1 MICNFR
7 LDYLLIIIIFKRQYG
22 LRVFCKIIGLWLKE
36 QIKILREMELAHEQ
50 ILVAGAQQ
58 NYHLAPTTS
67 DFLTFINKCR
77 PILVQG
83 LQRDF

>member
-7 LDYLLIIIIFKRQYG
+7 LDYLLIIIILKRQYG

-50 ILVAGAQQ
+50 MLVVGAQP
-58 NYHLAPTTS
+58 NYRLALTTS